1 MIIIRLAP
9 FGCFLCENKYVSME
23 NVKAHVEAV
32 HEDWEYSLELGK
44 WRFYFSISG
53 KVISVLIRLEGEC
66 LSLIVGVLT
75 YPLTQTFRAFL
86 ALI

>member
-1 MIIIRLAP
+1 
-9 FGCFLCENKYVSME
+9 ME

-53 KVISVLIRLEGEC
+53 KVKSVLIKPVGEC
-66 LSLIVGVLT
+66 LTLIVGVLT
-75 YPLTQTFRAFL
+75 HPVTHTFSTFL
-86 ALI
+86 VLI